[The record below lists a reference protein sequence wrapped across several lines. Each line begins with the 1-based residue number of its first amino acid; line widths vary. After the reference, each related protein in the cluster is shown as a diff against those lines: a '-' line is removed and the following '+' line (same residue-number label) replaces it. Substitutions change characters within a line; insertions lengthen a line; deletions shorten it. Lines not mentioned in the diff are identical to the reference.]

1 MPNSHTT
8 SSRQDGCPAIS
19 CERGIIPQQC
29 YNRSKSGHHTRKCPA
44 KRDVDKSLWSCYHC
58 GKKGLLAKQCPLNQ
72 EYRKKS
78 MDALV
83 REGCYDEAGH
93 YTSQCPKRSTLS
105 ISRKQE
111 QFGGD
116 TYEKFDKQKTSTS
129 GQASKGCVVKK

>member
-1 MPNSHTT
+1 
-8 SSRQDGCPAIS
+8 
-19 CERGIIPQQC
+19 
-29 YNRSKSGHHTRKCPA
+29 
-44 KRDVDKSLWSCYHC
+44 
-58 GKKGLLAKQCPLNQ
+58 
-72 EYRKKS
+72 

-116 TYEKFDKQKTSTS
+116 ASVKFDEQKTSTY
-129 GQASKGCVVKK
+129 GQASRDCVVKKCC